1 MPEISREI
9 NRAVQIPHPLEDFD
23 NQIPSSAGPQRFQM
37 PGVCQGGG
45 KMLKLWFGGYIIFIE
60 WAWAISQPQNNT
72 THDTL

>member
-45 KMLKLWFGGYIIFIE
+45 EMLKLWFDGYIIFIE